1 MKKFLR
7 RILAGL
13 VGLLVLLVLFHVEE
27 NWRGRRAWDDWKRE
41 REAAGDSYE
50 WASIIPPPVPNAENF
65 AMHPAVAHAV
75 RGPKGLEIA
84 LEAQISPRGG
94 FMEGR
99 TEDLAAWKEA
109 LQNPDLLATLE
120 PKDADMNRIA
130 EASLRPR
137 SRLPLDYEKQEI
149 PALLGFR
156 GMARTFRLRALARL
170 AAGQNEAALED
181 ILTLLRVAR
190 HFQKEPILISSLLH
204 AAIVNIAM
212 QPLWEGLCDRR
223 WNDAQ
228 LVRLRS
234 ALAPLDELDCIRRGW
249 QGERTLEYQDW
260 VKLLNQSGW
269 AAANAGFGFHDAEEA
284 SKKGFIASFLG
295 WVLIPKGWFYLNYRT
310 LDRFWVEHPL
320 KAIDVPGHR
329 VDPSAHEA
337 FQRWIE
343 DTRWNP
349 SSFLARRAIPAL
361 MGQNLRFARTQV
373 AVDHAVIVCAL
384 ERYRLAKGTYPA
396 SLAELVPGLM
406 DKLPNDV
413 IGGLPYKYRRMLDG
427 SFKLWSIGWDGKD
440 DDGQLVLEGDYL
452 LYRMEGE
459 AELADEQVLQNR
471 QARVQRS
478 LERGD
483 WPWVQPSR

>member
-13 VGLLVLLVLFHVEE
+13 VGLLVLMVLFHVEE

-50 WASIIPPPVPNAENF
+50 WASIIPPPVPDSENF

-75 RGPKGLEIA
+75 KGPKGLEIA
-84 LEAQISPRGG
+84 LESQISPRGG

-99 TEDLAAWKEA
+99 TEDLDAWKEA
-109 LQNPDLLATLE
+109 LQNPDLMAALE
-120 PKDADMNRIA
+120 SKAADMNRIV
-130 EASLRPR
+130 EASLRPK

-149 PALLGFR
+149 PSLLGFR
-156 GMARTFRLRALARL
+156 AMTRVFRLRALARL

-181 ILTLLRVAR
+181 VLTILRLAQ
-190 HFQKEPILISSLLH
+190 HFQKEPSLISSLLH
-204 AAIVNIAM
+204 GALVNIAM
-212 QPLWEGLCDRR
+212 QPVWEGLSGRR

-228 LVRLRS
+228 LVRLQS
-234 ALAPLDELDCIRRGW
+234 ALSLLDELECIRRGW
-249 QGERTLEYQDW
+249 QGERALQYQDW
-260 VKLLNQSGW
+260 VRLFNQPGW
-269 AAANAGFGFHDAEEA
+269 AAAHAGFDFQGADEA
-284 SKKGFIASFLG
+284 SKQGFIASFIG
-295 WVLIPKGWFYLNYRT
+295 WVLIPKGWFYLNHRT
-310 LDRFWVEHPL
+310 FDRFWVDCPL

-329 VDPSAHEA
+329 VDPSTHAA

-349 SSFLARRAIPAL
+349 SSFIARRAVPAL

-384 ERYRLAKGTYPA
+384 ERYRLVKGTYPA
-396 SLAELVPGLM
+396 SLTDLAPGQL
-406 DKLPNDV
+406 DKLPSDV
-413 IGGLPYKYRRMLDG
+413 IGGQPYNYRRVPDG
-427 SFKLWSIGWDGKD
+427 SFKLWSVGWDGKD